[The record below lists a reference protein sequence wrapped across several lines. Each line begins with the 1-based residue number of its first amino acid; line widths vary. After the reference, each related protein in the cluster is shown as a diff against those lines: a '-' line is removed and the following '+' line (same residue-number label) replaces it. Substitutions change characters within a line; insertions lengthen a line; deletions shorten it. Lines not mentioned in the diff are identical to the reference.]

1 MRDNFARSLL
11 LTRFM
16 LRRERI
22 TSTIWIVLLVFVV
35 VGLVPGM
42 QNTLD
47 ADSLAGLIPVLD
59 NPVMVSMMGPAYAA
73 QYGTFGAMYTNM
85 MMLFTA
91 LTVGLMNIFL
101 IVRHTRTDE
110 EKGRYEVLRSL
121 PLGRLSNLASAMIT
135 AIIVNLILFVV
146 ISFGMFFSGDESM
159 GLTGSLLWG
168 ASLAATGLV
177 FAALAALFSQMSS
190 NSRGA
195 LGYSFAALAIIYLLR
210 APGDMNSDLEILS
223 LISPLGLVLR
233 TQAYMGNYWW
243 PIIIMLLTAVVVTI
257 IALRV
262 NLTRDIDQ
270 GVIPARP
277 GRATGSALMR
287 SPYGFTFKLLRTGF
301 IVWLAGMFLLG
312 ASYAA
317 VLDDI
322 DSFVAQNELYQQLI
336 LGPAGVELAQDLGPE
351 ETLAA
356 MQAAVAAAG
365 FSIAE
370 LFASMVNSI
379 MGMVV
384 TVPLIMFIL
393 KAKAEEK
400 DVRTEFLLSA
410 SLSRTKYLAGFALIA
425 FISAILIQLALA
437 FGLYLVGSSMLPDE
451 NQLSLAFLL
460 EANLVF
466 VPALWVMTGVALLLV
481 GLLPKASGIIWGY
494 FGFSFLVVF
503 IGRMGIFPDWI
514 SYLTPMGFIPQ
525 LPMEETNFVTLGAL
539 TAVAA
544 VLSALGFFFYNRRDI
559 NAITN

>member
-1 MRDNFARSLL
+1 
-11 LTRFM
+11 M

>member
-1 MRDNFARSLL
+1 MRDNFARSFL
-11 LTRFM
+11 LTKFM

-22 TSTIWIVLLVFVV
+22 TSTVWIILLALVV

-42 QNTLD
+42 QGTLD
-47 ADSLAGLIPVLD
+47 ADSLEGLIPVLD

-73 QYGTFGAMYTNM
+73 DYGTFGAMYTNM

-135 AIIVNLILFVV
+135 ATIVNLILFVV
-146 ISFGMFFSGDESM
+146 IGFGMFLLGDESM

-195 LGYSFAALAIIYLLR
+195 LSYSFAALAIIYLLR

-243 PIIIMLLTAVVVTI
+243 PIIIMLLSAVAITI
-257 IALRV
+257 VALRI

-270 GVIPARP
+270 GIIPARP

-287 SPYGFTFKLLRTGF
+287 SPYGFTFKLLRTSL
-301 IVWLAGMFLLG
+301 IVWVAGMFLLG

-322 DSFVAQNELYQQLI
+322 DNFVAQNELYQQLI
-336 LGPAGVELAQDLGPE
+336 LGPAGVELAQDLGLE
-351 ETLAA
+351 ETLAT

-365 FSIAE
+365 FTIAE

-379 MGMVV
+379 MGMVAS
-384 TVPLIMFIL
+384 VPLIMFIL
-393 KAKAEEK
+393 KARAEEK

-410 SLSRTKYLAGFALIA
+410 SLGRMKYLAGFALIA
-425 FISAILIQLALA
+425 FVSAVLIQLALA
-437 FGLYLVGSSMLPDE
+437 FGLYLVGSSMLPDY

-466 VPALWVMTGVALLLV
+466 VPALWVMTSIALLLV

-503 IGRMGIFPDWI
+503 IGRMGIFPDWV

-525 LPMEETNFVTLGAL
+525 LPMEETNLATLGAL
-539 TAVAA
+539 TAVAV